1 MYRRP
6 PSLRKNLFSRFF
18 LKEGGRL
25 YQAIRGG
32 ILNFHMCRHLIFIGC
47 HTFIA
52 EYGIPSESMLHVS
65 IKFYLSLRLLL
76 VLFYNIAVK
85 VFLNVPFH
93 QAKAEQAC
101 VRFFKAIR
109 WAKSNRK
116 IKPCKGWFP
125 LSRDFFRAPTC
136 VKFTFANKMEAKYER
151 SHVSVKVE
159 PRSSSRLISAL
170 FISPLFYLRD

>member
-1 MYRRP
+1 
-6 PSLRKNLFSRFF
+6 
-18 LKEGGRL
+18 
-25 YQAIRGG
+25 
-32 ILNFHMCRHLIFIGC
+32 
-47 HTFIA
+47 
-52 EYGIPSESMLHVS
+52 MLHVS
-65 IKFYLSLRLLL
+65 IKFYLSFRLL

-93 QAKAEQAC
+93 QAKAKHAC

-109 WAKSNRK
+109 SAKIRGKLSHL
-116 IKPCKGWFP
+116 WVDSA
-125 LSRDFFRAPTC
+125 LSRNFFRAPTY
-136 VKFTFANKMEAKYER
+136 VKFTFANKIEATYER

>member
-6 PSLRKNLFSRFF
+6 PPWEKISSPDFF
-18 LKEGGRL
+18 WRRGDVCT
-25 YQAIRGG
+25 QAIRGE
-32 ILNFHMCRHLIFIGC
+32 ILNFHRCRHLIFIGC

-52 EYGIPSESMLHVS
+52 EYGIPSESKLHVS

-93 QAKAEQAC
+93 QAKAKQAC
-101 VRFFKAIR
+101 ARFFKAIR
-109 WAKSNRK
+109 CAKSKRK

-125 LSRDFFRAPTC
+125 LSRNFFRAPTC
-136 VKFTFANKMEAKYER
+136 AKFTFANKIEAMYER
-151 SHVSVKVE
+151 SYVSVKVE
-159 PRSSSRLISAL
+159 PRSSSSLISAL